1 MKEFFMMMRRFV
13 PPYKRYLVMTIVFN
27 LLSAVMNIFSFA
39 TLIPILQILFQTG
52 ETERA
57 TAPMAWGSGDAKEVL
72 TNNANYYVQQIID
85 TYGATTT
92 LLLIGILL
100 SLLTLIKTGM

>member
-57 TAPMAWGSGDAKEVL
+57 TAPMA
-72 TNNANYYVQQIID
+72 
-85 TYGATTT
+85 
-92 LLLIGILL
+92 
-100 SLLTLIKTGM
+100 